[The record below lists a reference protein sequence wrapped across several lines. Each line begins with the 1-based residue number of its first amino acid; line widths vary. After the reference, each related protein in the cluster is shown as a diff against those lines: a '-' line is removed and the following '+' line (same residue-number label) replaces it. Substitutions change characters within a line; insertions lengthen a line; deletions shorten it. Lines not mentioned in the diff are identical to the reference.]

1 MFECFAKSPQSQI
14 DLHCTLYTVR
24 QSLYLVVAVAVVES
38 IRTWQVSRVIIS
50 MNYASIA
57 HTVLALF
64 HHFPRFISVSKLAQR
79 RTTKTTTT
87 KPTNSGQAA
96 DSDWNCVRGKRE
108 RKGDSKRER
117 GAPDD
122 DEQPYGQSRMWCA
135 VWGERAKRWLYVLP
149 SSMCSHVIAVKST
162 ATTTTTIIIIPD
174 NLNSTI
180 TAIKSR
186 SRGEKETG
194 RSVARTSASFL
205 PSPFSTNELWWW
217 WNEVYG

>member
-1 MFECFAKSPQSQI
+1 M
-14 DLHCTLYTVR
+14 
-24 QSLYLVVAVAVVES
+24 AVVEES

-64 HHFPRFISVSKLAQR
+64 HHFPLFISVSKLAQR

-96 DSDWNCVRGKRE
+96 DSDWNCVRGEREKRWLQTGE
-108 RKGDSKRER
+108 
-117 GAPDD
+117 GAPDDD

-162 ATTTTTIIIIPD
+162 ATTTTIIIIIPD
-174 NLNSTI
+174 NLSSTI
-180 TAIKSR
+180 TARKSR

-194 RSVARTSASFL
+194 RSVARTSASFYPL
-205 PSPFSTNELWWW
+205 LFNKWVVVMMKWGLWLKQPTASRQ
-217 WNEVYG
+217 NASLCVLCCRGDFLILCCF